1 MAGSGERMG
10 FFDRRRTHAQRAARE
25 SLGDAPSFGRSP
37 HVHDHL
43 ALDATTNRWHDRA
56 MRILKMLALP
66 MVAALAL
73 ALAVTF
79 RMHADAAAPVATL
92 PVAPP
97 PASPVTAAADP
108 EPAPAEVPKLD
119 ALHQYAVN
127 AILTLTPPYAETT
140 PGMHY
145 ESPEIRKARWT
156 VFANDCADAVQ
167 ASEVKEQAEYTLT
180 CIWIAHR
187 ETILARDPCHIGIGN
202 CDDGVAGNSPWQ
214 IHAEGDYKNMD
225 RMKAT
230 TMLAMLRKS
239 PSAWGL
245 PSGGK
250 PWLGIVADRGKHG
263 VNRPSVMEYLRA
275 HPFTP

>member
-1 MAGSGERMG
+1 MAGSGERVR
-10 FFDRRRTHAQRAARE
+10 FFDRRRAHAQRAARE
-25 SLGDAPSFGRSP
+25 PLGDAPSFGRSP

-79 RMHADAAAPVATL
+79 RMHADAATPVATFAAQS
-92 PVAPP
+92 VAPP
-97 PASPVTAAADP
+97 ALPVPPVTAAADP

-119 ALHQYAVN
+119 ALHQYAVD
-127 AILTLTPPYAETT
+127 AVLTLTPPYAERNF
-140 PGMHY
+140 
-145 ESPEIRKARWT
+145 ESADDRKARWT
-156 VFANDCADAVQ
+156 NFALQCATAVQ
-167 ASEVKEQAEYTLT
+167 ESDVPWNEQHEYVLTL
-180 CIWIAHR
+180 IWIAHR
-187 ETILARDPCHIGIGN
+187 ETLIAKDPFNVGN
-202 CDDGVAGNSPWQ
+202 CDEGTSLGPWSMKEWRGV
-214 IHAEGDYKNMD
+214 D
-225 RMKAT
+225 RWSASGALT
-230 TMLAMLRKS
+230 LLLAH
-239 PSAWGL
+239 PQAWSL
-245 PSGGK
+245 PQPK